1 MITPERPHLS
11 ARPRQEGIAVRRA
24 GPMDRPRIEAFCRE
38 RGYRGFLSPEAAVVI
53 AERGVAV
60 LGLGRVQA
68 DDGVLVLRGMGVDS
82 GFRRRGIGTRLLELL
97 ISEIGARSCYCIPY
111 AHLREFYGRAS
122 FADLD
127 LDAAPHVLR
136 DRVLEYRHAGND
148 VILMCRPG
156 GERAAPAQAVTE
168 IEVTQRREN

>member
-1 MITPERPHLS
+1 MTTPG
-11 ARPRQEGIAVRRA
+11 RPRMSAQRRQEEIVVRRA

-53 AERGVAV
+53 AERGLDVA
-60 LGLGRVQA
+60 GLGRVQP
-68 DDGVLVLRGMGVDS
+68 DNGVLVLRGMGVDS

-97 ISEIGARSCYCIPY
+97 IAEIGARRCYCIPY
-111 AHLREFYGRAS
+111 AHLREFYGRAG

-127 LDAAPHVLR
+127 LDSAPHFLR
-136 DRVLEYRHAGND
+136 DRVLEYRNSGND

-156 GERAAPAQAVTE
+156 GADMAGSPAGP
-168 IEVTQRREN
+168 